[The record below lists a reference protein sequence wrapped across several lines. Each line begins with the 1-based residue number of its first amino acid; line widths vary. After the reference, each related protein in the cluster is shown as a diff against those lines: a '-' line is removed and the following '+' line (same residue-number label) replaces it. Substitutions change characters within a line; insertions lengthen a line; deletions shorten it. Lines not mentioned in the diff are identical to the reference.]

1 MLYGLPAGPDC
12 FPMNTLAPPVH
23 ARSWLSWLL
32 PLLGTA
38 GFAALW
44 VIAAL
49 YADRQ
54 LSWMAVV
61 GALDL
66 AWLLRL
72 GRWPRGRARMFA
84 AVAGTAAIVGLANWW
99 IIAGHLA
106 GALGLGAW
114 DAAVRLGWNHA
125 WTLAQIA
132 NGPADVAW
140 IALALAVAA
149 VTSR

>member
-1 MLYGLPAGPDC
+1 MLYGLPAGPDG
-12 FPMNTLAPPVH
+12 FPMNTLAPP
-23 ARSWLSWLL
+23 ARTRSWLSWLL

-72 GRWPRGRARMFA
+72 GRWPRGRSRVLA

-99 IIAGHLA
+99 IIASQLA
-106 GALGLGAW
+106 GALGLSAW
-114 DAAVRLGWNHA
+114 AAAVRLGWNHA

-132 NGPADVAW
+132 NGAIDLVW
-140 IALALAVAA
+140 IAVALVVAVFA
-149 VTSR
+149 SR

>member
-1 MLYGLPAGPDC
+1 MNTPALPAR
-12 FPMNTLAPPVH
+12 N
-23 ARSWLSWLL
+23 RSWLSWLL
-32 PLLGTA
+32 PLLGIT

-54 LSWMAVV
+54 LSWMAVI
-61 GALDL
+61 GALDI

-72 GRWPRGRARMFA
+72 GHWPRGRSRALVA
-84 AVAGTAAIVGLANWW
+84 LAGTAVIAGLANWW
-99 IIAGHLA
+99 IIASNVA
-106 GALGLGAW
+106 GALGLSVW

-132 NGPADVAW
+132 NGPLDLVW
-140 IALALAVAA
+140 IAAALVVAVVA
-149 VTSR
+149 SR

>member
-1 MLYGLPAGPDC
+1 MLYGLPAGPDGRQ
-12 FPMNTLAPPVH
+12 MNTLASP
-23 ARSWLSWLL
+23 ARTRSWLSWLL
-32 PLLGTA
+32 PLVGTA

-44 VIAAL
+44 VLAAL

-54 LSWMAVV
+54 LSWMAVI

-72 GRWPRGRARMFA
+72 GRWPSGPSRAIA

-106 GALGLGAW
+106 GALGLSAW
-114 DAAVRLGWNHA
+114 DAAVRLGWSHA

-132 NGPADVAW
+132 NGALDLVW
-140 IALALAVAA
+140 IALALLVAA
-149 VTSR
+149 IVSR

>member
-1 MLYGLPAGPDC
+1 MD
-12 FPMNTLAPPVH
+12 TLAPP
-23 ARSWLSWLL
+23 APTRTWLSWLL

-66 AWLLRL
+66 AWMLRL
-72 GRWPRGRARMFA
+72 GRWPRGRARAIA
-84 AVAGTAAIVGLANWW
+84 AIAGTAAIVLLANWW
-99 IIAGHLA
+99 IIASHVA
-106 GALGLGAW
+106 GALGLSAW

-125 WTLAQIA
+125 WTLAQLA
-132 NGPADVAW
+132 NGPVDLAWVA
-140 IALALAVAA
+140 IAVVVAA
-149 VTSR
+149 LTAR

>member
-1 MLYGLPAGPDC
+1 MLYGLPIGPHG
-12 FPMNTLAPPVH
+12 FLMNTLASPVRT
-23 ARSWLSWLL
+23 RSWLSWLL

-54 LSWMAVV
+54 LTWMAVI

-72 GRWPRGRARMFA
+72 GRWPRGRSRVLA
-84 AVAGTAAIVGLANWW
+84 ALAGTAAIVGLANWW
-99 IIAGHLA
+99 IIASQLA

-132 NGPADVAW
+132 NGPIDLAW
-140 IALALAVAA
+140 IAVALVVAVFAA
-149 VTSR
+149 R